1 MKKLA
6 LLIALVMV
14 IGALPVMALGDDYV
28 TMTYFNADGR
38 NASWLENP
46 VGAAITAATVIQVK
60 RNAVPHLDFF
70 IPHPLFI
77 LYHHHAQLA

>member
-6 LLIALVMV
+6 LLLALVMV

-28 TMTYFNADGR
+28 TMTYFNADGK

-46 VGAAITAATVIQVK
+46 GRVDAPMSMVPAT
-60 RNAVPHLDFF
+60 RDMSF
-70 IPHPLFI
+70 IVFLEKYI
-77 LYHHHAQLA
+77 